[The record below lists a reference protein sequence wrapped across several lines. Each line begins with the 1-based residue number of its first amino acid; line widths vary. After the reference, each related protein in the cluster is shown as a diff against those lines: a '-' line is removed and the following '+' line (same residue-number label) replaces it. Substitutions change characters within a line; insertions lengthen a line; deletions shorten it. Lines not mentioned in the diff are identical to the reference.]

1 VDLFKNKILKI
12 NIIMKLLFF
21 CNLFFVCINAFNIQ
35 SSYSLKPYS
44 LKPSYNKPTIIS
56 SSTFNY
62 NYNNNKCYLKKN
74 NNDDY
79 DYYEENITLLTVNII
94 YNVILYS
101 YIYYLLTFK
110 H

>member
-1 VDLFKNKILKI
+1 
-12 NIIMKLLFF
+12 MKLLFF
-21 CNLFFVCINAFNIQ
+21 CNLFIISIHAFTIQ
-35 SSYSLKPYS
+35 PSYSLKPYL

-62 NYNNNKCYLKKN
+62 NYNKCYLKKN
-74 NNDDY
+74 NNDND
-79 DYYEENITLLTVNII
+79 DYEENITLLTVNII
-94 YNVILYS
+94 YNLILYS

>member
-1 VDLFKNKILKI
+1 
-12 NIIMKLLFF
+12 MKLLFF

-35 SSYSLKPYS
+35 PSYSLIPYS

-62 NYNNNKCYLKKN
+62 NYNNKCYLKKN
-74 NNDDY
+74 NNDND
-79 DYYEENITLLTVNII
+79 DYEENITLLTVNII
-94 YNVILYS
+94 YNLILYS

>member
-1 VDLFKNKILKI
+1 
-12 NIIMKLLFF
+12 MKLLFF
-21 CNLFFVCINAFNIQ
+21 CNLFIICINAFNIQ
-35 SSYSLKPYS
+35 PSYSLKSYS

-62 NYNNNKCYLKKN
+62 NKCYLKKN
-74 NNDDY
+74 NNDNDN
-79 DYYEENITLLTVNII
+79 YYEENITLLTVNII